1 MKLNVRRDE
10 EDDGYES
17 IWLITYSDMVTLLL
31 AFFLLM
37 YSFAMLGGADR
48 SELVRRLNAIEAA
61 SPGEQSQLTPEQL
74 EMTARKIAD
83 RFGTTGDDSAWI
95 ETSETEV
102 TIGLPASVTFKRG
115 DAALNP
121 QARAILEEV
130 GAGLAKMPNDIRI
143 EGHTDDVPIRRGR
156 FRSNW
161 HLSAARAQAVV
172 RLFIDQGVQPTRL
185 QVVGYAD
192 TRPREPNDTDTGRR
206 ANRRIEIK
214 LIRGGR

>member
-10 EDDGYES
+10 EDDGYET
-17 IWLITYSDMVTLLL
+17 IWLITYSDMMTLLL

-37 YSFAMLGGADR
+37 YSFTMLSGPDR
-48 SELVRRLNAIEAA
+48 SDLVRRLNAIET
-61 SPGEQSQLTPEQL
+61 SGPSEQSKLTPEQL

-83 RFGTTGDDSAWI
+83 RFGTAGDDGAWI

-102 TIGLPASVTFKRG
+102 TVGLPASVTFKRG
-115 DAALNP
+115 EAALNP
-121 QARAILEEV
+121 TARTILEEV
-130 GAGLAKMPNDIRI
+130 GAGLADMPNDIRI
-143 EGHTDDVPIRRGR
+143 EGHTDDVPIRRGKYP
-156 FRSNW
+156 SNW

-172 RLFIDQGVQPTRL
+172 KLFIDQGVSPTRL

-192 TRPREPNDTDTGRR
+192 TRPRKPNDTEAGKR

-214 LIRGGR
+214 LIRAGP